1 MTKKPKKIPEKKA
14 RPRVNFSF
22 FSFRNDIGIDLGTV
36 NTLIYVHPKGIVLN
50 EPSVVAINKKTG
62 RVLAVGERA
71 QEMLG
76 RTPSHIEAVR
86 PLVEGVISDYEIA
99 EEMVAHLVR
108 KAREHTS
115 AFVPPRILIGVPS
128 GITNVER
135 RAVRDAAKNAGAR
148 SVYIIEKLMA
158 AAIGIGLPVLESNG
172 VMIIDIGG
180 GTTDIA
186 VITLGGIVKSKNLR
200 VAGNHL
206 NADIIRY
213 IKETYK
219 VQIGEKTAENL
230 KVELCSLIDEEKPV
244 TALARGR
251 DLVTG
256 LPKEIEVTD
265 KDIKDAIVLS
275 IEKLIETIK
284 NVIETMPPEVMSD
297 IMKRGVYL
305 VGGGALIKGMD
316 TVLSGF
322 MKVPFYVAD
331 DPLTA
336 VVRGTGIVLN
346 DFEKY
351 KDVLIQNDY
360 ELSTE

>member
-1 MTKKPKKIPEKKA
+1 MP
-14 RPRVNFSF
+14 PRV
-22 FSFRNDIGIDLGTV
+22 
-36 NTLIYVHPKGIVLN
+36 
-50 EPSVVAINKKTG
+50 
-62 RVLAVGERA
+62 
-71 QEMLG
+71 
-76 RTPSHIEAVR
+76 
-86 PLVEGVISDYEIA
+86 
-99 EEMVAHLVR
+99 
-108 KAREHTS
+108 
-115 AFVPPRILIGVPS
+115 LIGVPS

-158 AAIGIGLPVLESNG
+158 AAIGIGLPVLESDG
-172 VMIIDIGG
+172 IMIIDIGG

-186 VITLGGIVKSKNLR
+186 VITLGGIVKSRNLR
-200 VAGNHL
+200 IAGNHL
-206 NADIIRY
+206 NEDIIRH
-213 IKETYK
+213 IKETHK

-230 KVELCSLIDEEKPV
+230 KIELCSLVDEEKPI
-244 TALARGR
+244 TARARGR

-256 LPKEIEVTD
+256 LPKEIEVSD

-284 NVIETMPPEVMSD
+284 NVIETMPPEIMSD

-305 VGGGALIKGMD
+305 VGGGALIKGID

-322 MKVPFYVAD
+322 MKIPFYIAD

-336 VVRGTGIVLN
+336 TVRGTGVVLN
-346 DFEKY
+346 DLEKY
-351 KDVLIQNDY
+351 KDVLIQSDD